1 MKRNFIIT
9 VDTEGD
15 NQWSIYNGQNI
26 TTENANFIPRFQEM
40 CEGFGFKPVYLVNY
54 EMANNDFL
62 MDYLK
67 KKQKEG
73 VCEIGTHLHSW
84 NSPPEHELE
93 RKFEGNPYITEYPEQ
108 IVYEKIDFMT
118 KLIESK
124 VGIRPVVHRAGRWAS
139 SDCMFDILSE
149 LGYIADCS
157 VVSGCNML
165 NYPGKTVSYGF
176 DYRTYPNEAY
186 LVKDNLIEIPMTVKH
201 IQHTLAGKSIKNRAK
216 NLIVGKD
223 RWLRP
228 AISTVKEMK
237 LNIDERV
244 ENGSD
249 YAEFMIHSTELMPG
263 GSPYFKNS
271 RDVERE
277 YKDMRTIF
285 TYAVQCGFEGITM
298 RDYAKKFL
306 EK

>member
-1 MKRNFIIT
+1 MKKNFIIT

-15 NQWSIYNGQNI
+15 NQWNIYNGQDI

-237 LNIDERV
+237 LHIDERV

>member
-1 MKRNFIIT
+1 MKKNFIIT

-15 NQWSIYNGQNI
+15 NQWNIYNGQDI

-237 LNIDERV
+237 LHIDERV

-285 TYAVQCGFEGITM
+285 TYAVQCGFEGITV

>member
-40 CEGFGFKPVYLVNY
+40 CEEFGFKPVYLVNY

-84 NSPPEHELE
+84 YSPPEHKLE
-93 RKFEGNPYITEYPEQ
+93 RKFEANPYITEYPKQ

-124 VGIRPVVHRAGRWAS
+124 VGIRPIVHRAGRWAS
-139 SDCMFDILSE
+139 SDYMFDILSE

-165 NYPGKTVSYGF
+165 NYPGKTVAYGF
-176 DYRTYPNEAY
+176 DYRMYPNEAY
-186 LVKDNLIEIPMTVKH
+186 LVRDNLIEIPMSVSH
-201 IQHTLAGKSIKNRAK
+201 VHTLEGKSIKNRAK

-237 LNIDERV
+237 LHIDERV

-285 TYAVQCGFEGITM
+285 TYAVQCGFEGITV

>member
-124 VGIRPVVHRAGRWAS
+124 VGIRPIVHRAGRWAS

-201 IQHTLAGKSIKNRAK
+201 IQHTLAGKNIKNRAK

-237 LNIDERV
+237 LHIDERV

>member
-40 CEGFGFKPVYLVNY
+40 CEEFGFKPVYLVNY

-285 TYAVQCGFEGITM
+285 TYAVQCGFEGITV

>member
-1 MKRNFIIT
+1 MKKNFIIT

-15 NQWSIYNGQNI
+15 NQWNIYNGQDI

-139 SDCMFDILSE
+139 CDCMFDILSE

>member
-40 CEGFGFKPVYLVNY
+40 CEEFGFKPVYLVNY

>member
-40 CEGFGFKPVYLVNY
+40 CEEFGFKPVYLVNY

-124 VGIRPVVHRAGRWAS
+124 VGIRPIVHRAGRWAS

-237 LNIDERV
+237 LHIDERV

>member
-1 MKRNFIIT
+1 
-9 VDTEGD
+9 
-15 NQWSIYNGQNI
+15 
-26 TTENANFIPRFQEM
+26 
-40 CEGFGFKPVYLVNY
+40 
-54 EMANNDFL
+54 
-62 MDYLK
+62 
-67 KKQKEG
+67 
-73 VCEIGTHLHSW
+73 
-84 NSPPEHELE
+84 
-93 RKFEGNPYITEYPEQ
+93 
-108 IVYEKIDFMT
+108 
-118 KLIESK
+118 
-124 VGIRPVVHRAGRWAS
+124 
-139 SDCMFDILSE
+139 
-149 LGYIADCS
+149 
-157 VVSGCNML
+157 ML

>member
-1 MKRNFIIT
+1 MKKNFIIT

-15 NQWSIYNGQNI
+15 NQWNIYNGQDI

-285 TYAVQCGFEGITM
+285 TYAVQCGFEGIAM

>member
-1 MKRNFIIT
+1 MKKNFIIT

-15 NQWSIYNGQNI
+15 NQWNIYNGQDI

-124 VGIRPVVHRAGRWAS
+124 VGIRPIVHRAGRWAS

>member
-1 MKRNFIIT
+1 MKKNFIIT

-15 NQWSIYNGQNI
+15 NQWNIYNGQDI

-93 RKFEGNPYITEYPEQ
+93 RKFAYITEYPEQ

-249 YAEFMIHSTELMPG
+249 YAEFMVHSTELMPG

>member
-1 MKRNFIIT
+1 MKKNFIIT

-15 NQWSIYNGQNI
+15 NQWNIYNGQDI

>member
-1 MKRNFIIT
+1 MKKNFIIT

-15 NQWSIYNGQNI
+15 NQWNIYNGQDI

-139 SDCMFDILSE
+139 SDCLFDILSE

>member
-1 MKRNFIIT
+1 MKKNFIIT

-15 NQWSIYNGQNI
+15 NQWNIYNGQDI

-124 VGIRPVVHRAGRWAS
+124 VGIRPIVHRAGRWAS

-237 LNIDERV
+237 LHIDERV

>member
-1 MKRNFIIT
+1 
-9 VDTEGD
+9 
-15 NQWSIYNGQNI
+15 
-26 TTENANFIPRFQEM
+26 
-40 CEGFGFKPVYLVNY
+40 
-54 EMANNDFL
+54 
-62 MDYLK
+62 
-67 KKQKEG
+67 
-73 VCEIGTHLHSW
+73 
-84 NSPPEHELE
+84 
-93 RKFEGNPYITEYPEQ
+93 
-108 IVYEKIDFMT
+108 
-118 KLIESK
+118 
-124 VGIRPVVHRAGRWAS
+124 
-139 SDCMFDILSE
+139 MFDILSE

-165 NYPGKTVSYGF
+165 NYPGKTVAYGF
-176 DYRTYPNEAY
+176 DYRMYPNEAY
-186 LVKDNLIEIPMTVKH
+186 LVRDNLIEIPMSVSH
-201 IQHTLAGKSIKNRAK
+201 VHTLEGKSIKNRAK

-237 LNIDERV
+237 LHIDERV

>member
-1 MKRNFIIT
+1 MKGNFIIT

-15 NQWSIYNGQNI
+15 NQWNIYNGQDI

-40 CEGFGFKPVYLVNY
+40 CEGFCFKPVYLVNY

-67 KKQKEG
+67 EKQKEG
-73 VCEIGTHLHSW
+73 ACEIGTHLHSW
-84 NSPPEHELE
+84 NSPPEHQLE
-93 RKFEGNPYITEYPEQ
+93 RKFEANPYITEYPKQ

-118 KLIESK
+118 KLIERK

-165 NYPGKTVSYGF
+165 NYSGKTVSYGF
-176 DYRTYPNEAY
+176 DYRTYPHEAY
-186 LVKDNLIEIPMTVKH
+186 PVKDNLIEIPMSVRH
-201 IQHTLAGKSIKNRAK
+201 VHTLEGKSVKNRVK

-237 LNIDERV
+237 LHIDERV

-277 YKDMRTIF
+277 YKDMKAIF

-298 RDYAKKFL
+298 RDYVKKFL

>member
-1 MKRNFIIT
+1 MKKNFIIT

-15 NQWSIYNGQNI
+15 NQWNIYNGQDI

-149 LGYIADCS
+149 LEYIADCS

>member
-1 MKRNFIIT
+1 MNKNFIIT

-15 NQWSIYNGQNI
+15 NQWNIYNGQDI

-40 CEGFGFKPVYLVNY
+40 CEEFGFKPVYLVNY

-73 VCEIGTHLHSW
+73 VCEIGTHLHAW
-84 NSPPEHELE
+84 NSPPKYELE

-108 IVYEKIDFMT
+108 IVYEKIDYMT
-118 KLIESK
+118 KFIESK
-124 VGIRPVVHRAGRWAS
+124 VGIRPIVHRAGRWAS
-139 SDCMFDILSE
+139 SDSMFDILSE

-176 DYRTYPNEAY
+176 DYRTYPDETY
-186 LVKDNLIEIPMTVKH
+186 LVRDNLIEIPMTVKH

-237 LNIDERV
+237 LHIDERV
-244 ENGSD
+244 KNGSD